1 MGHSLDERREDRL
14 SFHLIPKA
22 TPLGFFCRCKMKLN
36 TIPEIIQE
44 IKSGRIVVI
53 VDDESR
59 ENEGDL
65 VCSASHAISGNINFM
80 AKHGRGLI
88 CIAVEGQ
95 RMDKLNL
102 HPMVSNSN
110 APFNTA
116 WAVSVDAAEGITTGI
131 SAHDRAETVR
141 VIVDSVSGPD
151 SLVRPGHV
159 FPLRSKDGGV
169 LVRAGHTEASV
180 DLARLAGLYPAGVI
194 CEIMNDDGTMA
205 RMPELLDFSK
215 KHGLKIC
222 SIKDL
227 IAYRCK
233 FDKLIKC
240 LAKTKLPT
248 DFGDFTLYIYESM
261 IDSYH
266 HMALAKGD
274 LSYKKES
281 GVLVRVHSQ
290 CLTGDIFGSKKCDCG
305 KQLHSALRM
314 ISQQGCGV
322 LLYMSQ
328 EGRGIG
334 LINKLKAY
342 SLQDEGLDT
351 VEANHALG
359 FEADLRDYGI
369 GAQILADLGA
379 SNIRLLTNNPQKVIG
394 LEGYGLK
401 IVERVPIEVEPA
413 DECRKYL
420 KTKKEKLGHRL
431 NNV

>member
-1 MGHSLDERREDRL
+1 
-14 SFHLIPKA
+14 
-22 TPLGFFCRCKMKLN
+22 MKLN
-36 TIPEIIQE
+36 TIPEIMQE
-44 IKSGRIVVI
+44 IKAGRIVVI

-65 VCSASHAISGNINFM
+65 VCSAQHATADSINFM

-88 CIAVEGQ
+88 CVALEGS
-95 RMDKLNL
+95 RMDELNL
-102 HPMVSNSN
+102 HPMINNSN
-110 APFNTA
+110 TPFNTA
-116 WAVSVDAAEGITTGI
+116 WAISVDAAKGITTGI
-131 SAHDRAETVR
+131 SAHDRAFTIKVM
-141 VIVDSVSGPD
+141 IDNNACPD
-151 SLVRPGHV
+151 DLARPGHI

-180 DLARLAGLYPAGVI
+180 DLSRLSGLYPAGVI

-205 RMPELLDFSK
+205 RLPELLKFAQ
-215 KHGLKIC
+215 KHNLKIC

-240 LAKTKLPT
+240 LVKTKLPT
-248 DFGDFTLYIYESM
+248 DFGDFTLYVYESM
-261 IDSYH
+261 VDSYH
-266 HMALAKGD
+266 HMALVKGD
-274 LSYKKES
+274 LTDEKEA

-305 KQLHSALRM
+305 KQLHSALSM
-314 ISQQGCGV
+314 IGQQGCGV

-334 LINKLKAY
+334 LVNKLKAY

-369 GAQILADLGA
+369 GAQILADLGIN
-379 SNIRLLTNNPQKVIG
+379 SIRLLTNNPQKVIG

-401 IVERVPIEVEPA
+401 IVERVPIEIEA
-413 DECRKYL
+413 TDECRHYL
-420 KTKKEKLGHRL
+420 KTKKEKLGHKL

>member
-1 MGHSLDERREDRL
+1 
-14 SFHLIPKA
+14 
-22 TPLGFFCRCKMKLN
+22 MKLN
-36 TIPEIIQE
+36 TIPEIMQE
-44 IKSGRIVVI
+44 IKAGRIVVI

-65 VCSASHAISGNINFM
+65 VCSAQHATADSINFM

-88 CIAVEGQ
+88 CVALEGS
-95 RMDKLNL
+95 RMDELNL
-102 HPMVSNSN
+102 HPMINNSN
-110 APFNTA
+110 TPFNTA
-116 WAVSVDAAEGITTGI
+116 WAISVDAAKGITTGI
-131 SAHDRAETVR
+131 SAHDRAFTIKVM
-141 VIVDSVSGPD
+141 IDNNASPD
-151 SLVRPGHV
+151 DLARPGHI

-180 DLARLAGLYPAGVI
+180 DLARLSGLYPAGVI

-205 RMPELLDFSK
+205 RLPELLKFAQ
-215 KHGLKIC
+215 KHNLKIC

-240 LAKTKLPT
+240 LVKTKLPT
-248 DFGDFTLYIYESM
+248 DFGDFTLYVYESM
-261 IDSYH
+261 VDSYH
-266 HMALAKGD
+266 HMALVKGD
-274 LSYKKES
+274 LTDKKEA

-305 KQLHSALRM
+305 KQLHSALSM

-334 LINKLKAY
+334 LVNKLKAY

-369 GAQILADLGA
+369 GAQILADLGVN
-379 SNIRLLTNNPQKVIG
+379 SIRLLTNNPQKVIG

-401 IVERVPIEVEPA
+401 IVERVPIEIEA
-413 DECRKYL
+413 TDECRHYL
-420 KTKKEKLGHRL
+420 KTKKEKLGHKL